1 MLLPNLTS
9 LTYGTLVQAAHGA
22 ARVLTYRDGAE
33 TMLGHMCDEA
43 AKDATAKVALEILE
57 RIETQEGRP
66 IGELSEEA
74 AGAYVRD
81 LSGLVEQRLR
91 EEEPALG
98 PGEAAARL
106 ESLRSG
112 TC

>member
-1 MLLPNLTS
+1 MLLPNLAS

-33 TMLGHMCDEA
+33 TMLGHMRDEA
-43 AKDATAKVALEILE
+43 AKDATAKVTLEILE

-91 EEEPALG
+91 EEPALG

-112 TC
+112 TG

>member
-1 MLLPNLTS
+1 
-9 LTYGTLVQAAHGA
+9 
-22 ARVLTYRDGAE
+22 
-33 TMLGHMCDEA
+33 
-43 AKDATAKVALEILE
+43 VALEILE

-81 LSGLVEQRLR
+81 LSGLVEQHLR
-91 EEEPALG
+91 EEPALG
-98 PGEAAARL
+98 PAEAAARL

-112 TC
+112 TR